1 VKCTVLLDL
10 ETHAR
15 LAAAAAKR
23 RCDRSALAAGFI
35 REGLRGVVVFDRA
48 NPADHVD
55 PATQGIGDASAA

>member
-15 LAAAAAKR
+15 LAAAAAMR

-35 REGLRGVVVFDRA
+35 REGLRGVVVFDKG
-48 NPADHVD
+48 NPADRVD
-55 PATQGIGDASAA
+55 PASDEESATAA

>member
-1 VKCTVLLDL
+1 M
-10 ETHAR
+10 
-15 LAAAAAKR
+15 R